1 MPKKSEAVICLLRF
15 PNGKIYVGS
24 RVVDIDNYSGSY
36 DELTAERIRGDHGGE
51 LPVPVKKIL

>member
-1 MPKKSEAVICLLRF
+1 MSEAAICLLRF